1 MADTAKVANFLLK
14 DDQNNIHHLRSF
26 TDNDVS
32 KIKQGL
38 TDIEQLKEK
47 VASLNAGQRQ
57 LAYKDFYTDDTHIA
71 DMTAGVYYIVPFNA
85 GGEFLEFDPA
95 TGKPKNP
102 QPVTATTDLVVSYY
116 EVVYKSAEGTK
127 AKLGRMNAN
136 MSLANVLY
144 DNKDATV
151 SSHFTFSQDVDMTA
165 TQEVDTLGDT
175 KLATAKFV
183 RDLTTKKVNEAGH
196 LTGKYYATG
205 KPEETALVTNQ
216 LAFYVATNLL

>member
-1 MADTAKVANFLLK
+1 MANTAQIANFLLK
-14 DDQNNIHHLRSF
+14 DSQDNIHHMRSF
-26 TDNDVS
+26 TDNDVG

-38 TDIEQLKEK
+38 SDIEELKQK

-57 LAYKDFYTDDTHIA
+57 LAYKDFYSADTNDG

-102 QPVTATTDLVVSYY
+102 QPVGTVVDLTVSYY
-116 EVVYKSAEGTK
+116 EVVYKSAESTK

-151 SSHFTFSQDVDMTA
+151 SSHFTFSQDVDGPA
-165 TQEVDTLGDT
+165 AQNVDTLGDT

-183 RDLTTKKVNEAGH
+183 RDLTTKKITEAGH
-196 LTGKYYATG
+196 LTSTFHAGG
-205 KPEETALVTNQ
+205 KPEETSLVTNQ

>member
-1 MADTAKVANFLLK
+1 MADTAKIANFILK
-14 DDQNNIHHLRSF
+14 DGQGNIQHIRSF
-26 TDNDVS
+26 TENDVT

-57 LAYKDFYTDDTHIA
+57 LAYKDFYTDDTHTA

-85 GGEFLEFDPA
+85 GGEFLEFDPS

-102 QPVTATTDLVVSYY
+102 QPVAEVVDLTVSYY

-127 AKLGRMNAN
+127 AQLGRMNAN
-136 MSLANVLY
+136 LSLANVLY
-144 DNKDATV
+144 DNKDATI
-151 SSHFTFSQDVDMTA
+151 SAHFTFSQDVDMTA
-165 TQEVDTLGDT
+165 TQDVDSLGDT

-183 RDLTTKKVNEAGH
+183 RDTVNKKVTEAAH
-196 LTGKYYATG
+196 LTGKFYNTG
-205 KPEETALVTNQ
+205 KPDEGALVTNE
-216 LAFYVATNLL
+216 LAFYVATDLL